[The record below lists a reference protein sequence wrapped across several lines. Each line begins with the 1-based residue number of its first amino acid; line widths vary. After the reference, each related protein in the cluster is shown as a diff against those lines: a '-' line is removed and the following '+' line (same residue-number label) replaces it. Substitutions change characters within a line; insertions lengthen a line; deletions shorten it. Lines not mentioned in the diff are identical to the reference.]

1 MFKGEITICGVV
13 FFASLYL
20 YTIAASYKGN
30 EIYGKLGP
38 GYWPKFILIIMM
50 VLSVWIAVD
59 AFRARKKAAGDK
71 SGAGAKSVA
80 SRIRFFVALTL
91 IIAYLVLLNVV
102 GFIALTPFFLI
113 AFMILLGEK
122 SWPWMIVLSIGMTIL
137 IVIAFTQAPAGALS
151 TPGAESPPGRVFQSL
166 CIRV

>member
-1 MFKGEITICGVV
+1 MFKGEMTICGVI

-20 YTIAASYKGN
+20 YTIATQYKGH

-38 GYWPKFILIIMM
+38 GFWPKFILICMM

-59 AFRARKKAAGDK
+59 ALLARKKSAGEK
-71 SGAGAKSVA
+71 SSEVVKNAGN
-80 SRIRFFVALTL
+80 RIRFFLALIM
-91 IIAYLVLLNVV
+91 IIAYFFLMNII

-122 SWPWMIVLSIGMTIL
+122 SWFWMIGLSIGMTII
-137 IVIAFTQAPAGALS
+137 IVLAFTQAMYVPLPRGVGIFHDFSVL
-151 TPGAESPPGRVFQSL
+151 FY
-166 CIRV
+166 

>member
-20 YTIAASYKGN
+20 YTIAAGYKGH

-38 GYWPKFILIIMM
+38 GFWPGFILITMM
-50 VLSVWIAVD
+50 VLSLWIAVD
-59 AFRARKKAAGDK
+59 AFRSRKKAAGDK
-71 SGAGAKSVA
+71 SGAAAKSAV
-80 SRIRFFVALTL
+80 SRIRFFLALTL

-113 AFMILLGEK
+113 AFMVLLGEK
-122 SWPWMIVLSIGMTIL
+122 SWPWMIGLSIGMTII
-137 IVIAFTQAPAGALS
+137 IVLAFTQAMYVPLPRGIGIFHDFSVL
-151 TPGAESPPGRVFQSL
+151 FY
-166 CIRV
+166 

>member
-20 YTIAASYKGN
+20 YTIAARYKGH

-38 GYWPKFILIIMM
+38 GFWPKLILICMM

-59 AFRARKKAAGDK
+59 ALLAREKSAGEK
-71 SGAGAKSVA
+71 SSEVVKNAGN
-80 SRIRFFVALTL
+80 RIRFFLALIM
-91 IIAYLVLLNVV
+91 IIAYFFLMNII

-122 SWPWMIVLSIGMTIL
+122 SWFWMIGLSIGMTII
-137 IVIAFTQAPAGALS
+137 IVLAFTQAMYVPLPRGVGIFHDFSVL
-151 TPGAESPPGRVFQSL
+151 FY
-166 CIRV
+166 

>member
-20 YTIAASYKGN
+20 YTIAASYKGH

-38 GYWPKFILIIMM
+38 GFWPKFVLICMM
-50 VLSVWIAVD
+50 VLSLWVAVD
-59 AFRARKKAAGDK
+59 AFRARKKLAGEK
-71 SGAGAKSVA
+71 KPEVAKGAGN
-80 SRIRFFVALTL
+80 RIRFFSVLIM
-91 IIAYLVLLNVV
+91 IIAYFFLLNII

-122 SWPWMIVLSIGMTIL
+122 SWPWTIGLSIGMTIL
-137 IVIAFTQAPAGALS
+137 IVLAFTQAMYVPLPRGVGIFHKFSVL
-151 TPGAESPPGRVFQSL
+151 FY
-166 CIRV
+166 

>member
-20 YTIAASYKGN
+20 YTIAARYKGH

-38 GYWPKFILIIMM
+38 GFWPEFILIVMM
-50 VLSVWIAVD
+50 ILCFLVAVD
-59 AFRARKKAAGDK
+59 AFRARKKSTKEKESEAFKSAG
-71 SGAGAKSVA
+71 
-80 SRIRFFVALTL
+80 SRIRFFSALILIVAYFILMNM
-91 IIAYLVLLNVV
+91 I

-122 SWPWMIVLSIGMTIL
+122 SWFWMIILSVGMTIF
-137 IVIAFTQAPAGALS
+137 IIIAFTQAMYVPLPRGIGIFHDFS
-151 TPGAESPPGRVFQSL
+151 VIFY
-166 CIRV
+166 

>member
-1 MFKGEITICGVV
+1 VV

-20 YTIAASYKGN
+20 YTIAARYKGH

-38 GYWPKFILIIMM
+38 GFWPKLILICMM

-59 AFRARKKAAGDK
+59 ALLAREKSAGEK
-71 SGAGAKSVA
+71 SSEVVKNAGN
-80 SRIRFFVALTL
+80 RIRFFLALIM
-91 IIAYLVLLNVV
+91 IIAYFFLMNII

-122 SWPWMIVLSIGMTIL
+122 SWFWMIGLSIGMTII
-137 IVIAFTQAPAGALS
+137 IVLAFTQAMYVPLPRGVGIFHDFSVL
-151 TPGAESPPGRVFQSL
+151 FY
-166 CIRV
+166 